1 MDQIIRNKCPVLARM
16 RGGSRIARQW
26 LLNSRAHGPSY
37 VNIIENGRQNPGFVL
52 AKRIADFF
60 GVTVDELFFC
70 EPKDQSV
77 QKNAADCMYGRCCY
91 AARFGSCE

>member
-1 MDQIIRNKCPVLARM
+1 MKNVKFKELRQ
-16 RGGSRIARQW
+16 RGGYTQAALGQVLGIT
-26 LLNSRAHGPSY
+26 PDY

-70 EPKDQSV
+70 PSNEQNIPNISS
-77 QKNAADCMYGRCCY
+77 DCTDRRCCY
-91 AARFGSCE
+91 AAKFSGCKSIV